1 MHLQERQGARPTQRL
16 LAAVAV
22 CLACLLTT
30 DCASLVHR
38 KSQVAPVVGTLIV
51 RADTDDSTRREVAE
65 VVEHLK
71 KATKRFRLVSD
82 ETDADY
88 LLFVASLTHGT
99 DGREGWTRTQKVLT
113 TLAGLLATGPG
124 GGRAPAHP
132 GTLKVYM
139 CVKDRGSWRAGPV
152 LSFDYGSTMND
163 VAPLVMDRA
172 VAWAEMYPPD
182 RRR

>member
-30 DCASLVHR
+30 DCASLFHR
-38 KSQVAPVVGTLIV
+38 KSQVGPVVGTLIV
-51 RADTDDSTRREVAE
+51 RADTDDSARREVAE
-65 VVEHLK
+65 VVNRLR
-71 KATKRFRLVSD
+71 KAAKRFKLVSD

-88 LLFVASLTHGT
+88 LLFVASLTNPA
-99 DGREGWTRTQKVLT
+99 DEKEGWTRTQKVLD